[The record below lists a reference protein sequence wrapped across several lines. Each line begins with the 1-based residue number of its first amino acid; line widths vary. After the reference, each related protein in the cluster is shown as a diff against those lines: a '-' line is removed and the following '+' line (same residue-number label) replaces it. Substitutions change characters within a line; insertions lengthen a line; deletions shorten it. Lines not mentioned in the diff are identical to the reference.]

1 MLKGA
6 TLPAFRTP
14 GAHGPKTPCRTPIFL
29 DFGPA
34 RRDRAPTAPGSRPFC
49 EPTTLRSVSDFG
61 LPPAWVL
68 STISAESPLTCR
80 IGASQPRNVVGKGLG
95 WVEHSHTESPGITPA
110 AAPIFSTQPPVMLS
124 ACSGPAGQ
132 KATQPAPR
140 RAAHGQKGFAG
151 PFHTKLRR
159 AHDFGGHV
167 P

>member
-1 MLKGA
+1 MALKHHA
-6 TLPAFRTP
+6 A
-14 GAHGPKTPCRTPIFL
+14 PIFL

-34 RRDRAPTAPGSRPFC
+34 RRDGAPTAPGGRPFC
-49 EPTTLRSVSDFG
+49 EPTTHGCPVLEPDVGPIAPCLSNRCQ
-61 LPPAWVL
+61 PAPERGRGGFRMGR
-68 STISAESPLTCR
+68 T
-80 IGASQPRNVVGKGLG
+80 QPHQIAGHG
-95 WVEHSHTESPGITPA
+95 PA

-124 ACSGPAGQ
+124 ACSGPPGQ

>member
-1 MLKGA
+1 MPHPNFFGFWA
-6 TLPAFRTP
+6 RPPGWCPDGPRRPAVLRADHARMRARFSAQPPLVLEPDVGRIAPCLSNRCQPAPERGRGGFRMGRTQP
-14 GAHGPKTPCRTPIFL
+14 HRIAGHG
-29 DFGPA
+29 
-34 RRDRAPTAPGSRPFC
+34 
-49 EPTTLRSVSDFG
+49 
-61 LPPAWVL
+61 
-68 STISAESPLTCR
+68 
-80 IGASQPRNVVGKGLG
+80 
-95 WVEHSHTESPGITPA
+95 PA

-124 ACSGPAGQ
+124 ACSGPPGQ